1 MEKLEV
7 TPTEFIKFMKLQEN
21 QNNFILEVECL
32 LSNVREDPEFI
43 YYKRKIIE
51 YYSILDTKVN
61 KPTSEFSL
69 YIDIKIHFCNI
80 YDEDSPPLN

>member
-1 MEKLEV
+1 
-7 TPTEFIKFMKLQEN
+7 MKLQEN

-61 KPTSEFSL
+61 KPTSKFSL

-80 YDEDSPPLN
+80 YDEASPPLN